1 MTTRILPVLLLLAPA
16 LTAFAQLVPRGEE
29 ALLPY
34 PRVDLVRAVYSTPDT
49 WLVAYQGGEA
59 AGGRLTL
66 KTLRWRADPPKWYDR
81 WTFDLYEVA
90 LLRDGAELVYQNV
103 GYATHVA
110 LEAVGGGARVAFKG
124 GDTIVVE
131 ASPGI
136 EVRLRCM
143 QRTGPRANGRG
154 GVQIVTPWNT
164 NFMHFLKPDS
174 GTGLRF
180 SVGTGKTVNGVSD
193 EWVATGPAPR
203 LAVKIAESDVDFEE
217 AIPTLDALIAE
228 GGQRNE
234 AWMARLPAVRPGLEA
249 AAKVAWHQVR
259 AFQVP
264 PAGLITRQA
273 LLSSKATWPT
283 RIWAWDNCFH
293 TLALGLGDADL
304 GWAQLAVQFDNQF
317 ANGALPDPLSDARG
331 DSGFV
336 KPPIHGWT
344 IREMIRLTGAE
355 KARPWIEKLY
365 QPLVRFTEYWMHFR
379 DPDANGLAHYRHGN
393 DSGWDNATAYAGELP
408 VEGPDLA
415 TYLCIQ
421 MDVLAEMADTLGRPE
436 EAHTWRKRSEDQL
449 QQLLAKLVVDGRF
462 VTRSEATGAVAPGD
476 CLINCMPLMLGNR
489 LPEPLRRGIIEAL
502 RDEKRFLSPNGLA
515 SESLS
520 SPLHERDGYWRGPVW
535 APPNYQ
541 LFRALQESG
550 EPELAREVAHRFTAM
565 CARDAVF
572 WENYEA
578 VSGKGLQAPAVQWTS
593 SVFLLLACER

>member
-1 MTTRILPVLLLLAPA
+1 MRLPLSALCLLVSA
-16 LTAFAQLVPRGEE
+16 LPAFAQLVPRGAET
-29 ALLPY
+29 LLPY
-34 PRVDLVRAVYSTPDT
+34 PRVDLVRSVYSTPDT
-49 WLVAYQGGEA
+49 WLIAYQGTEA
-59 AGGRLTL
+59 AGGKLTL

-90 LLRDGAELVYQNV
+90 LFHEGNEVAYQIS

-110 LEAVGGGARVAFKG
+110 LESAQGSARLAFSG
-124 GDTIVVE
+124 GDTFVVE
-131 ASPGI
+131 AAPGI

-143 QRTGPRANGRG
+143 QRTGPRANGRA

-174 GTGLRF
+174 GTALHF
-180 SVGTGKTVNGVSD
+180 SVGTGKTVNGVGD
-193 EWVATGPAPR
+193 EWIATGQAPR
-203 LAVKIAESDVDFEE
+203 FAVKIAESDVDFDEP
-217 AIPTLDALIAE
+217 ILPLDVLIA
-228 GGQRNE
+228 QASRRND
-234 AWMARLPAVRPGLEA
+234 AWMARMPSVPANLQA
-249 AAKVAWHQVR
+249 AAQVAWHQVL

-293 TLALGLGDADL
+293 ALALGLGDADL

-317 ANGALPDPLSDARG
+317 ANGALPDPLCDARG

-379 DPDANGLAHYRHGN
+379 DPDGNGLAHYRHGN
-393 DSGWDNATAYAGELP
+393 DSGWDNATPYAGELP

-415 TYLCIQ
+415 AYLCIQ
-421 MDVLAEMADTLGRPE
+421 MDVLGDMAETLGRPE
-436 EAHTWRKRSEDQL
+436 EAKVWRKRSEDQL
-449 QQLLAKLVVDGRF
+449 QQLLARLVVDGRF

-476 CLINCMPLMLGNR
+476 CLINCMPLMLGKR
-489 LPEPLRRGIIEAL
+489 LPEPLRRRIIESL
-502 RDEKRFLSPNGLA
+502 RDEQRFLSPNGLA

-541 LFRALQESG
+541 LFRALQDAG
-550 EPELAREVAHRFTAM
+550 EPELAHEVARRFTAM

-578 VSGKGLQAPAVQWTS
+578 VSGKGLQAPAVQWTAA
-593 SVFLLLACER
+593 VFLLLGHAL